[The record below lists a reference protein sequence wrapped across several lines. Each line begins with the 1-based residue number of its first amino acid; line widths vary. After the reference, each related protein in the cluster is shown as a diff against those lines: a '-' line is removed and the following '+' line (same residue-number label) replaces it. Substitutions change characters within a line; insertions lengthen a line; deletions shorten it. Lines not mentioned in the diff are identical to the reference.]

1 MEPTNM
7 HEAVDQRLV
16 DIQDEVRDAFGWG
29 LEEDLLAAEA
39 LVQRTYELVAAVPSW
54 SQEGRLA
61 SLDALRATLFAA
73 ERVTVLGAAATEEEA
88 RRVAQQEGVIIAA
101 DGSVGALRVR
111 NRLACVV
118 SDFDGGVHL
127 HSAAKEGVPI
137 VAHSHG
143 DNVQRF
149 TRALSEWSQF
159 DTPPSLILTHQ
170 TPAQCQGAHNFGG
183 FTDGDRAVCF
193 ALAMGV
199 NLMNIDLVGFSLN
212 TVGMWSAT
220 TVPEQK
226 LKKLAWM
233 YRILEMVE
241 LHDAVAP

>member
-39 LVQRTYELVAAVPSW
+39 LVQGTYELVTAVPSW

-101 DGSVGALRVR
+101 D
-111 NRLACVV
+111 
-118 SDFDGGVHL
+118 DD
-127 HSAAKEGVPI
+127 
-137 VAHSHG
+137 
-143 DNVQRF
+143 D
-149 TRALSEWSQF
+149 
-159 DTPPSLILTHQ
+159 DTPVS
-170 TPAQCQGAHNFGG
+170 
-183 FTDGDRAVCF
+183 V
-193 ALAMGV
+193 
-199 NLMNIDLVGFSLN
+199 
-212 TVGMWSAT
+212 
-220 TVPEQK
+220 
-226 LKKLAWM
+226 
-233 YRILEMVE
+233 
-241 LHDAVAP
+241 

>member
-1 MEPTNM
+1 MNM

-16 DIQDEVRDAFGWG
+16 DIQDEVRAAFGWA
-29 LEEDLLAAEA
+29 LDEDRVAAET
-39 LVQRTYELVAAVPSW
+39 LVQRTSEFAAAVPSW
-54 SQEGRLA
+54 SEVGRRA
-61 SLDALRATLFAA
+61 SSDALRAKLSSA
-73 ERVTVLGAAATEEEA
+73 ERVIVLGAAATEEEA
-88 RRVAQQEGVIIAA
+88 LRAAQQEGVIVAA
-101 DGSVGALRVR
+101 DGSVGALKMR

-127 HSAAKEGVPI
+127 RSAAEEGVPI
-137 VAHSHG
+137 VAHGHG
-143 DNVQRF
+143 DNVQRS
-149 TRALSEWSQF
+149 TLALSEWSQF

-170 TPAQCQGAHNFGG
+170 TPTPCHGAHNFGG

-199 NLMNIDLVGFSLN
+199 NPQNIDLVGFSLN
-212 TVGMWSAT
+212 TVGKWSAT

-226 LKKLAWM
+226 LKKLTWM
-233 YRILEMVE
+233 YRILKIVG